1 MPFVNNEGIYF
12 FQGNNEKIR
21 VFKKESYVICAIGK
35 KTPMKLVEAKT
46 TGNCQAAIVLLV
58 EQT

>member
-1 MPFVNNEGIYF
+1 M
-12 FQGNNEKIR
+12 
-21 VFKKESYVICAIGK
+21 KKK
-35 KTPMKLVEAKT
+35 PPMKPVEAKT